1 MRSNL
6 NMFEYK
12 RHRRVNR
19 LTRSR
24 GENEQGEVSA
34 LFQEKRENRWSWEWQ
49 WGENYQLNKI
59 SY

>member
-1 MRSNL
+1 MMEKSMRSNL

-34 LFQEKRENRWSWEWQ
+34 LFQEKRENR
-49 WGENYQLNKI
+49 
-59 SY
+59 